1 MLVKEIIYMYIY
13 VIIIWNFCK
22 GYCFLFAIMNY
33 VYTFN
38 PFSLG
43 ELPISLSVDE
53 YYGYEMVESEI
64 SESEAMEQAYDSLR
78 LMIDSTLPD
87 AQILRKAI
95 QGEFVDGKYV
105 LKCTITAIC
114 DIAKQVEFEVLD

>member
-1 MLVKEIIYMYIY
+1 MGENGKNGTKIYDFY
-13 VIIIWNFCK
+13 NFCP
-22 GYCFLFAIMNY
+22 LTVSPISDIINY

-53 YYGYEMVESEI
+53 YYAYEMVEVEI
-64 SESEAMEQAYDSLR
+64 TDDEAMEQAYESLR
-78 LMIDSTLPD
+78 LMIDDTLPD
-87 AQILRKAI
+87 AQILRKSI

-114 DIAKQVEFEVLD
+114 DIAKQVEFEVLN